1 MASRAPSNTPPAE
14 GGPALS
20 RREFVVGGA
29 LGTTALLAAA
39 AAPRSSAAVAGHPG
53 ASLEALLPKQIGQWT
68 AAPFS
73 DVLIP
78 RAEKA
83 EEKNYDEVVTRYY
96 DSRSAPPI
104 MLLVAYG
111 KAQLGGTELHRPEAC
126 YPVAGFKLR
135 RRPNVALRVP
145 GLQIDARS
153 MTAEASDRVEQL
165 LYWTRVGADF
175 PTSSV
180 EQRWSA
186 VRQSFGGSIPD
197 GVLVRLSALAVQPAV
212 GMDVLK
218 RFAIELLGA
227 GGPPLRSL
235 LIGRG

>member
-1 MASRAPSNTPPAE
+1 MASRARRHGPRAD
-14 GGPALS
+14 GGPVLS

-29 LGTTALLAAA
+29 LGSTALLAAA
-39 AAPRSSAAVAGHPG
+39 AAPRSSAAVAGNSG
-53 ASLEALLPKQIGQWT
+53 ASLEKLLPKDIGPWT
-68 AAPFS
+68 AAPFA

-104 MLLVAYG
+104 MLLIAYG

-135 RRPNVALRVP
+135 RRPNVTLHVP
-145 GLQIDARS
+145 GLEIEARS

-165 LYWTRVGADF
+165 LYWTRVGGDF

-186 VRQSFGGSIPD
+186 VRQSFAGSIPD
-197 GVLVRLSALAVQPAV
+197 GVLVRLSALALQPAV
-212 GMDVLK
+212 GIEVLK
-218 RFAIELLGA
+218 RFASELLGA

>member
-1 MASRAPSNTPPAE
+1 M
-14 GGPALS
+14 
-20 RREFVVGGA
+20 VGGG
-29 LGTTALLAAA
+29 LGVTALLAAA
-39 AAPRSSAAVAGHPG
+39 AAPRSGAAALNESAAT
-53 ASLEALLPKQIGQWT
+53 LEALLPKSIGPWT
-68 AAPFS
+68 ASPFA

-83 EEKNYDEVVTRYY
+83 EEKSYDEVVTRYY
-96 DSRSAPPI
+96 DSKSAPPI
-104 MLLVAYG
+104 MLLIAYG

-135 RRPNVALRVP
+135 RRPNIVLRVP
-145 GLQIDARS
+145 GVAIDARS
-153 MTAEASDRVEQL
+153 MTAEASDRIEQL
-165 LYWTRVGADF
+165 LYWTRVGSEF

-186 VRQSFGGSIPD
+186 VRQSFSGAVPD
-197 GVLVRLSALAVQPAV
+197 GVLVRLSALSLEPA
-212 GMDVLK
+212 GGIAALR

-235 LIGRG
+235 LIGRA

>member
-1 MASRAPSNTPPAE
+1 MPDRTRSQDRPAQAESR
-14 GGPALS
+14 LS
-20 RREFVVGGA
+20 RREFVVGGG
-29 LGTTALLAAA
+29 LGATALLAAA
-39 AAPRSSAAVAGHPG
+39 AAPRSSAA
-53 ASLEALLPKQIGQWT
+53 ALSHSATQLDGMLPKSIGPWT
-68 AAPFS
+68 ASPFA

-83 EEKNYDEVVTRYY
+83 EEKSYDEVVTRYY

-104 MLLVAYG
+104 MLLIAYG

-135 RRPNVALRVP
+135 RRPNVTLRVP
-145 GLQIDARS
+145 GMEIAARS

-175 PTSSV
+175 PTSSI

-197 GVLVRLSALAVQPAV
+197 GVLVRLSALTLEPA
-212 GMDVLK
+212 GGIAVLK
-218 RFAIELLGA
+218 RFATELLGA
-227 GGPPLRSL
+227 GGAPLRTL
-235 LIGRG
+235 LIGRA